1 MGANSGPVWIR
12 SSLLLLSSS
21 SSSTSTDK
29 GNNFITNWFSKRHVT
44 SHLGPRHFLITLDD
58 DERAMSHSEIANKL
72 YDELTKMNNHD
83 SDSRPQFPVPV
94 PFGSLNVNVPFL
106 SIVKCMRDTINNV
119 RRNVERTKEVV
130 MGVMEFIE
138 EIGKE
143 ESVMYDASNDDNND
157 KNTLDE
163 VI

>member
-1 MGANSGPVWIR
+1 
-12 SSLLLLSSS
+12 
-21 SSSTSTDK
+21 
-29 GNNFITNWFSKRHVT
+29 
-44 SHLGPRHFLITLDD
+44 
-58 DERAMSHSEIANKL
+58 MSHSEIANKL

-119 RRNVERTKEVV
+119 RRNVERTKEIV

-157 KNTLDE
+157 KNTFDE

>member
-1 MGANSGPVWIR
+1 
-12 SSLLLLSSS
+12 
-21 SSSTSTDK
+21 
-29 GNNFITNWFSKRHVT
+29 
-44 SHLGPRHFLITLDD
+44 
-58 DERAMSHSEIANKL
+58 MSHSEIANKL

-83 SDSRPQFPVPV
+83 SDSRSQFPVPV

-106 SIVKCMRDTINNV
+106 SIVKCLRDTINNV

-143 ESVMYDASNDDNND
+143 ESVMYDTSNDDNND
-157 KNTLDE
+157 KNTFDE

>member
-1 MGANSGPVWIR
+1 
-12 SSLLLLSSS
+12 
-21 SSSTSTDK
+21 
-29 GNNFITNWFSKRHVT
+29 
-44 SHLGPRHFLITLDD
+44 
-58 DERAMSHSEIANKL
+58 MSHSEIANKL

-157 KNTLDE
+157 KNTFDE

>member
-1 MGANSGPVWIR
+1 
-12 SSLLLLSSS
+12 
-21 SSSTSTDK
+21 
-29 GNNFITNWFSKRHVT
+29 
-44 SHLGPRHFLITLDD
+44 
-58 DERAMSHSEIANKL
+58 MSHSEIANKL

-119 RRNVERTKEVV
+119 QRNVERTKEVV
-130 MGVMEFIE
+130 KGVMEFIE

-143 ESVMYDASNDDNND
+143 EYVIMYDASNDDDDNND